1 MHKGDFVTAGL
12 GLIGALIGGLLAY
25 CGAVITTK
33 QNLEH
38 ERLSAAYASYAS
50 SLAQHV
56 SPQDLVSV
64 IEARTRVALYGEA
77 DVLKKLAADRLPC
90 DGEWFLK
97 AVNRIRSQI
106 GRRKLNLETARKVLC
121 GPEKLTAQLNCPTE
135 SDSPITC
142 ELHFSEQVPLSYV
155 TLRDRAIKVT
165 NGTVSRA
172 QRMDPAGDE
181 HNRHWKITVTPNL
194 DETVTIL
201 LRGNRDCTKEDA
213 ICTALGKQLSNDVC
227 QDFHFGS
234 PTTPN
239 TTSFRA
245 EPCT

>member
-1 MHKGDFVTAGL
+1 MHKGNLVTAVT
-12 GLIGALIGGLLAY
+12 GLIGALLGGLIAY
-25 CGAVITTK
+25 CGAVSTTK
-33 QNLEH
+33 QTLEN

-56 SPQDLVSV
+56 SPQDLVNV
-64 IEARTRVALYGEA
+64 IEARARVALYGEA
-77 DVLKKLAADRLPC
+77 DVLKKLAAGRLPC

-97 AVNRIRSQI
+97 AVNGIRSQI
-106 GRRKLNLETARKVLC
+106 GRSKLNPETARKVLC
-121 GPEKLTAQLNCPTE
+121 GPEKLTAQLNCSTE

-165 NGTVSRA
+165 NGKVSRA

-181 HNRHWKITVTPNL
+181 HNRHWKITVTPKPKS
-194 DETVTIL
+194 EVPVTIL
-201 LRGNRDCTKEDA
+201 LQGNRDCTKEGA

-227 QDFHFGS
+227 VQLPMRND
-234 PTTPN
+234 N
-239 TTSFRA
+239 
-245 EPCT
+245 